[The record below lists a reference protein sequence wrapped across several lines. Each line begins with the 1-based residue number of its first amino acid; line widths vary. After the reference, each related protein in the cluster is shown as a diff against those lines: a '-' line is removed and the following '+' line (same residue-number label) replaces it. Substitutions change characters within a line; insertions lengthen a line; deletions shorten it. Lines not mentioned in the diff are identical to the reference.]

1 MSPLREV
8 GQHEVL
14 WLLGS
19 LSGFYRLPFDATLI
33 AQQYPLPYTIA
44 TLHEAARS
52 LGLKTG
58 DVSIKGLN
66 WQKLPLPAIAF
77 LRSVPMPLAV
87 ELKGSASHSFWSSH
101 ATSPTH

>member
-33 AQQYPLPYTIA
+33 AQQYPPPYTIA

-52 LGLKTG
+52 LGLKM
-58 DVSIKGLN
+58 N
-66 WQKLPLPAIAF
+66 
-77 LRSVPMPLAV
+77 
-87 ELKGSASHSFWSSH
+87 
-101 ATSPTH
+101 